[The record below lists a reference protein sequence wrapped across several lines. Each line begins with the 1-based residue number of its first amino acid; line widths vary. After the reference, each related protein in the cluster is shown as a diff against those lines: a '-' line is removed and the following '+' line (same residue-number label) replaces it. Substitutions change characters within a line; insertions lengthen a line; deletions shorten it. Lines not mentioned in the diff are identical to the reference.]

1 MRFTGF
7 IFEIYGVELRKKPVI
22 LHQKILTH
30 IDMAEENNNKS
41 RWQRV
46 KDTAKAGIGLV
57 TKDANEDGTSFN
69 QNLKR
74 GQQVVDNVK
83 ATARKVGEAV
93 GNTAQK
99 VRNTVNNTAEKMGNA
114 IKKTAEEHPVATATV
129 LGGPIAGATSL
140 AVQNKDKI
148 KEGYNDIKA
157 KTVDWLNRFVKQ
169 NEAQH
174 KNLPDQARL
183 ADNKRREQIAR
194 LEQRMVKKTI
204 DYPAVKDN
212 GDGTY
217 GALFIDQNG
226 EGHYENYNSLE
237 DAQNATNVN
246 YTAPRERTP
255 RDVVEEAG
263 RQADMIRAKADS
275 ARIVNEARRD
285 SANIVNDKMQTAPAP
300 KKQAQKDKPETVHP
314 VYHPQKDK
322 PWKGDTVLI

>member
-1 MRFTGF
+1 
-7 IFEIYGVELRKKPVI
+7 
-22 LHQKILTH
+22 
-30 IDMAEENNNKS
+30 MAEENNNKS

-140 AVQNKDKI
+140 VVQNKDKI

-157 KTVDWLNRFVKQ
+157 KTVDWLNRYVKQ
-169 NEAQH
+169 NQAQH
-174 KNLPDQARL
+174 KNLPDQARII
-183 ADNKRREQIAR
+183 DKNTNKERIVR
-194 LEQRMVKKTI
+194 LV
-204 DYPAVKDN
+204 PA
-212 GDGTY
+212 
-217 GALFIDQNG
+217 QM
-226 EGHYENYNSLE
+226 E
-237 DAQNATNVN
+237 DVFEPEEEED
-246 YTAPRERTP
+246 YTAPRKRTP
-255 RDVVEEAG
+255 KDVIEEAG

-275 ARIVNEARRD
+275 TRIVNEARRD

-322 PWKGDTVLI
+322 PRKGDTVLI